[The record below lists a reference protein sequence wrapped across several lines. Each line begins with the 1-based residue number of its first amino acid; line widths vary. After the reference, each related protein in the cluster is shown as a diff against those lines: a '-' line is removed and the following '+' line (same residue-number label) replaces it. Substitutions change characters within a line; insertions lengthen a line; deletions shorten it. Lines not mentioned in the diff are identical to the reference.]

1 MDELIKVIEV
11 IVDNGLG
18 VGSFIALLVFI
29 FKYQTKANETLS
41 EISKSLIILNERID
55 KLENKKKGV

>member
-1 MDELIKVIEV
+1 MDEMIKV

-18 VGSFIALLVFI
+18 IGSFIALLVFI
-29 FKYQTKANETLS
+29 FKYQTKANETLV
-41 EISKSLIILNERID
+41 EISKSLTILNERID